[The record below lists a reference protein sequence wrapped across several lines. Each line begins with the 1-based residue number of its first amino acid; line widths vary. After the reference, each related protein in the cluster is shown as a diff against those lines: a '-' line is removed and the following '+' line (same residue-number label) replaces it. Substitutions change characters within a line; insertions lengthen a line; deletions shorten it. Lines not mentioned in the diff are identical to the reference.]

1 MELNLD
7 SGLWG
12 SPGLRDGAHLDS
24 GVGAHLDLGWDS
36 PGLRDR
42 THLDSEMGL
51 TWTQGWG
58 FTYLGLNLT

>member
-1 MELNLD
+1 M
-7 SGLWG
+7 GLTWIQG
-12 SPGLRDGAHLDS
+12 W
-24 GVGAHLDLGWDS
+24 GAHLDLGWDS

>member
-1 MELNLD
+1 M
-7 SGLWG
+7 GLTWTEGWG
-12 SPGLRDGAHLDS
+12 SPGLRGW
-24 GVGAHLDLGWDS
+24 GAHLDLGWDS